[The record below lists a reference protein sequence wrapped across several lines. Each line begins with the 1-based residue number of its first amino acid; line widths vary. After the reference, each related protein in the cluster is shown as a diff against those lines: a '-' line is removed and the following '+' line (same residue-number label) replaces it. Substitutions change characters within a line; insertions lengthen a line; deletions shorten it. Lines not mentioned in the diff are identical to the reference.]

1 MRRAACQPRCARFVS
16 PPSTLRTLP
25 AQLCFAHPSSAFFL
39 RQCRALAP
47 EPQTSRSCKF
57 RAATFNFR
65 LSTLYGLE
73 YRLMAT
79 SPIKFGTS
87 GWRGLIADDFTFA
100 NVRLAVT
107 AIAEHAKAKAKE
119 PTILVGYDT
128 RFYSEEFSQLAV
140 DILQHHA
147 VRTLLCETFTPTPAV
162 AFEIMRR
169 KLDGAINFTASHN
182 PAQYHGLK
190 FSSSDAGPALPE
202 VTKDIEA
209 RAAQLAANGGV
220 PPLPPGASNSGL
232 GEKVNLRENYLKRL
246 EELVQ
251 FEILRKAKPSLV
263 VDVLH
268 GCGAGYL
275 DRILSDHGV
284 TVHAMRT
291 ERDCLFDGTGPDVSE
306 ENLAPLRKA
315 VVDSKATAGLATDGD
330 ADRFGIVDRDG
341 TWIQPNLILA
351 LVYDYLVETRKWNMP
366 AARSVA
372 TTQMIDAAAKSH
384 GQTVYQ
390 TPVGFKYIGQLIR
403 EDKIALGG
411 EESAGLTIRGHIP
424 EKDGILACLLMA
436 EMIAAR
442 GASIGEQVRA
452 MYKKLG
458 REFWPVRENLHLSD
472 EQKANAVKRVA
483 VDASTLAGRKVISI
497 DRTDGAKFVLDDG
510 SWMLLRLSGT
520 EPLLRLYVEAESAGA
535 SAQLTRDA
543 SAWVL
548 KN

>member
-1 MRRAACQPRCARFVS
+1 
-16 PPSTLRTLP
+16 
-25 AQLCFAHPSSAFFL
+25 
-39 RQCRALAP
+39 
-47 EPQTSRSCKF
+47 
-57 RAATFNFR
+57 
-65 LSTLYGLE
+65 
-73 YRLMAT
+73 MAT

-107 AIAEHAKAKAKE
+107 AIAEHVKTKAKQS
-119 PTILVGYDT
+119 TILVGYDT

-140 DILQHHA
+140 DILQHHGI
-147 VRTLLCETFTPTPAV
+147 RTLLCETFTPTPAV
-162 AFEIMRR
+162 AYEIMRR

-190 FSSSDAGPALPE
+190 FSSADAGPALPE

-209 RAAQLAANGGV
+209 RVAKMIAKDGPFPMTPA
-220 PPLPPGASNSGL
+220 PGTHSKDSS

-246 EELVQ
+246 EELVH
-251 FEILRKAKPSLV
+251 FDTLRKTKSKFV
-263 VDVLH
+263 VDALH

-275 DRILSDHGV
+275 DRALAEHGV
-284 TVHAMRT
+284 SVQAMRT

-306 ENLAPLRKA
+306 ENLTPLRKA
-315 VVDSKATAGLATDGD
+315 VIDSNATAGLATDGD

-351 LVYDYLVETRKWNMP
+351 LVYDYLAETRNWKMP

-372 TTQMIDAAAKSH
+372 TTQMIDAVAKSH
-384 GQTVYQ
+384 GQTTYQ

-411 EESAGLTIRGHIP
+411 EESAGLTIRGHVP
-424 EKDGILACLLMA
+424 EKDGILACLLVA

-442 GASIGEQVRA
+442 GASIAEQIRS
-452 MYKKLG
+452 MFKKLG

-483 VDASTLAGRKVISI
+483 VDASTLLGRKVVSM
-497 DRTDGAKFVLDDG
+497 DRTDGAKFVFDDG

-520 EPLLRLYVEAESAGA
+520 EPLLRLYVEADSAAA
-535 SAQLTRDA
+535 SAKLAGEVTQ
-543 SAWVL
+543 WVL
-548 KN
+548 QN

>member
-1 MRRAACQPRCARFVS
+1 
-16 PPSTLRTLP
+16 
-25 AQLCFAHPSSAFFL
+25 
-39 RQCRALAP
+39 
-47 EPQTSRSCKF
+47 
-57 RAATFNFR
+57 
-65 LSTLYGLE
+65 
-73 YRLMAT
+73 MAT

-107 AIAEHAKAKAKE
+107 AIAEHVKTKAKQ

-140 DILQHHA
+140 DILQHHEI
-147 VRTLLCETFTPTPAV
+147 RTLLCETFTPTPAV
-162 AFEIMRR
+162 AYEIMRR

-190 FSSSDAGPALPE
+190 FSSADAGPALPE

-209 RAAQLAANGGV
+209 RVAKMIAKDGPFPMTPAAGSQGK
-220 PPLPPGASNSGL
+220 NSS
-232 GEKVNLRENYLKRL
+232 GEKVNLRENYLRRL
-246 EELVQ
+246 EELVH
-251 FEILRKAKPSLV
+251 FDTLRKTKSGFVIDA
-263 VDVLH
+263 LH

-275 DRILSDHGV
+275 DRALADHGV
-284 TVHAMRT
+284 TVQAMRT

-315 VVDSKATAGLATDGD
+315 VIDSNATAGLATDGD

-351 LVYDYLVETRKWNMP
+351 LVYDYLVETRKWKMP

-372 TTQMIDAAAKSH
+372 TTQMIDAVAKSH
-384 GQTVYQ
+384 GQTTYQ

-411 EESAGLTIRGHIP
+411 EESAGLTIRGHVP
-424 EKDGILACLLMA
+424 EKDGILACLLVA

-442 GASIGEQVRA
+442 GASIAEQIRA
-452 MYKKLG
+452 MFKKLG

-472 EQKANAVKRVA
+472 EQKANAVKRVV
-483 VDASTLAGRKVISI
+483 VDASTLLGRKVVSI
-497 DRTDGAKFVLDDG
+497 DRTDGAKFVFDDG

-520 EPLLRLYVEAESAGA
+520 EPLLRLYVEAESAAA
-535 SAQLTRDA
+535 SAKLTGEA
-543 SAWVL
+543 TKWVL
-548 KN
+548 QG

>member
-1 MRRAACQPRCARFVS
+1 MS
-16 PPSTLRTLP
+16 
-25 AQLCFAHPSSAFFL
+25 
-39 RQCRALAP
+39 
-47 EPQTSRSCKF
+47 
-57 RAATFNFR
+57 
-65 LSTLYGLE
+65 
-73 YRLMAT
+73 T

-107 AIAEHAKAKAKE
+107 AIAEHAKAKTNQPA
-119 PTILVGYDT
+119 ILVGYDT

-140 DILQHHA
+140 DILQHHGIRA
-147 VRTLLCETFTPTPAV
+147 LLCETFTPTPAV

-182 PAQYHGLK
+182 PAAYHGLK
-190 FSSSDAGPALPE
+190 ISSSDAGPALPE

-209 RAAQLAANGGV
+209 RATRLAADGGI
-220 PPLPPGASNSGL
+220 PPLPHGKARVSPS
-232 GEKVNLRENYLKRL
+232 ERVNLRENYLKRL
-246 EELVQ
+246 GELVR
-251 FEILRKAKPSLV
+251 FDILANSKAKFV
-263 VDVLH
+263 VDALH

-275 DRILSDHGV
+275 DRILNDHGV
-284 TVHAMRT
+284 AVQALRT

-315 VVDSKATAGLATDGD
+315 VLDSNATAGLATDGD
-330 ADRFGIVDRDG
+330 ADRFGIVDSDG

-351 LVYDYLVETRKWNMP
+351 LVYDYLVETRSWKMP

-372 TTQMIDAAAKSH
+372 TTQMIDAAAHSH
-384 GQTVYQ
+384 GQKVFQ

-424 EKDGILACLLMA
+424 EKDGILACLLVA

-442 GASIGEQVRA
+442 GASIGDQVKA
-452 MYKKLG
+452 MFKKLG

-472 EQKANAVKRVA
+472 EQKANAVRKVA
-483 VDASTLAGRKVISI
+483 VDASTLLGRKVVSI
-497 DRTDGAKFVLDDG
+497 DRTDGAKFVFVDG

-520 EPLLRLYVEAESAGA
+520 EPLLRLYVEAESAAA
-535 SAQLTRDA
+535 SAKLTKEA
-543 SAWVL
+543 TEWVL
-548 KN
+548 QS

>member
-1 MRRAACQPRCARFVS
+1 M
-16 PPSTLRTLP
+16 T
-25 AQLCFAHPSSAFFL
+25 
-39 RQCRALAP
+39 
-47 EPQTSRSCKF
+47 
-57 RAATFNFR
+57 
-65 LSTLYGLE
+65 
-73 YRLMAT
+73 T

-87 GWRGLIADDFTFA
+87 GWRGVIADEFTFA

-107 AIAEHAKAKAKE
+107 AIAEHVKTKTKH
-119 PTILVGYDT
+119 PTILIGYDT
-128 RFYSEEFSQLAV
+128 RFFSEEFSQLAV
-140 DILQHHA
+140 DILRQQGI
-147 VRTLLCETFTPTPAV
+147 RTLLCETFTPTPAV

-190 FSSSDAGPALPE
+190 FSSADAGPALPE

-209 RAAQLAANGGV
+209 RVVKIIEKDGPFPESQAVKLHEKD
-220 PPLPPGASNSGL
+220 SST
-232 GEKVNLRENYLKRL
+232 EKVNLRENYLKHL
-246 EELVQ
+246 EELVR
-251 FEILRKAKPSLV
+251 FDTLRKGKSKFV
-263 VDVLH
+263 VDALH

-275 DRILSDHGV
+275 DRTLADHGV
-284 TVHAMRT
+284 AAQAMRT
-291 ERDCLFDGTGPDVSE
+291 DRDCLFDGTGPDVSE

-330 ADRFGIVDRDG
+330 ADRFGIVDGDG

-384 GQTVYQ
+384 GQTVHQ

-424 EKDGILACLLMA
+424 EKDGILACLLVA
-436 EMIAAR
+436 EMLAAR
-442 GASIGEQVRA
+442 GSSIGEQVRA
-452 MYKKLG
+452 MFQKLG

-472 EQKANAVKRVA
+472 EQKANAVKKVA
-483 VDASTLAGRKVISI
+483 VDASTLVGRKVVSI
-497 DRTDGAKFVLDDG
+497 DRTDGAKFVFDDG

-520 EPLLRLYVEAESAGA
+520 EPLLRLYVEADSAAA
-535 SAQLTRDA
+535 SAKLTREA
-543 SAWVL
+543 TKWVL
-548 KN
+548 QN

>member
-1 MRRAACQPRCARFVS
+1 
-16 PPSTLRTLP
+16 
-25 AQLCFAHPSSAFFL
+25 
-39 RQCRALAP
+39 
-47 EPQTSRSCKF
+47 
-57 RAATFNFR
+57 
-65 LSTLYGLE
+65 
-73 YRLMAT
+73 MAT

-107 AIAEHAKAKAKE
+107 AIAEHVKTKAKQ

-140 DILQHHA
+140 DILQHHGI
-147 VRTLLCETFTPTPAV
+147 RTLLCETFTPTPAV
-162 AFEIMRR
+162 AYEIMRR

-190 FSSSDAGPALPE
+190 FSSADAGPALPE

-209 RAAQLAANGGV
+209 RVAKMIAKDG
-220 PPLPPGASNSGL
+220 PFPMPPGAGAHGKNSS
-232 GEKVNLRENYLKRL
+232 GEKVNLRESYLKRL
-246 EELVQ
+246 EELVH
-251 FEILRKAKPSLV
+251 FDTLRKTKSKFV
-263 VDVLH
+263 VDALH

-275 DRILSDHGV
+275 DRALVDHGV
-284 TVHAMRT
+284 SVQAMRT

-306 ENLAPLRKA
+306 EILAPLRKA
-315 VVDSKATAGLATDGD
+315 VIDSNGTAGLATDGD

-341 TWIQPNLILA
+341 TWIQPNLVLA
-351 LVYDYLVETRKWNMP
+351 LVYDYLVETRTWKMP

-372 TTQMIDAAAKSH
+372 TTQMIDAVAKLH
-384 GQTVYQ
+384 GQMTYQ

-411 EESAGLTIRGHIP
+411 EESAGLTIRGHVP
-424 EKDGILACLLMA
+424 EKDGILACLLVA

-442 GASIGEQVRA
+442 GASIAEQIRA
-452 MYKKLG
+452 MFKKLG
-458 REFWPVRENLHLSD
+458 REFWPVRENLHLGD

-483 VDASTLAGRKVISI
+483 VDASTLLGRKVVSM
-497 DRTDGAKFVLDDG
+497 DRTDGAKFVFDDG

-520 EPLLRLYVEAESAGA
+520 EPLLRLYVEADSAAA
-535 SAQLTRDA
+535 SAKLTGEA
-543 SAWVL
+543 TQWVL
-548 KN
+548 QN

>member
-1 MRRAACQPRCARFVS
+1 MS
-16 PPSTLRTLP
+16 
-25 AQLCFAHPSSAFFL
+25 
-39 RQCRALAP
+39 
-47 EPQTSRSCKF
+47 
-57 RAATFNFR
+57 N
-65 LSTLYGLE
+65 
-73 YRLMAT
+73 

-107 AIAEHAKAKAKE
+107 AIAEHVKAKAKA
-119 PTILVGYDT
+119 PAILVGYDT

-140 DILQHHA
+140 DILRHHGI
-147 VRTLLCETFTPTPAV
+147 RTLLCETFTPTPAV

-190 FSSSDAGPALPE
+190 FSSADAGPALPE

-209 RAAQLAANGGV
+209 RVAKMVAKDGSFPMSPAAVSDGKKLA
-220 PPLPPGASNSGL
+220 
-232 GEKVNLRENYLKRL
+232 GEKVNLRENYLRRL

-251 FEILRKAKPSLV
+251 FETLRKAKLSLV
-263 VDVLH
+263 VDALH

-275 DRILSDHGV
+275 DRTLTDHGV
-284 TVHAMRT
+284 TVKSMRA

-351 LVYDYLVETRKWNMP
+351 LVYDYLVETRKWKMP

-372 TTQMIDAAAKSH
+372 TTQMIDAVAKMH

-424 EKDGILACLLMA
+424 EKDGILACLLVA

-442 GASIGEQVRA
+442 GASIGDQVRA

-483 VDASTLAGRKVISI
+483 VDASTLAGRKVVSI

-520 EPLLRLYVEAESAGA
+520 EPLLRLYVEAESAAA
-535 SAQLTRDA
+535 SAKLTREA
-543 SAWVL
+543 SQWVL
-548 KN
+548 QN